1 MMVCVD
7 AMCCDRNWDGVE
19 RVYCGELFNKLQWM
33 SVVCGSELSD
43 LPQMIASHEFLRA
56 NGTREILFFGMDA
69 CMTGQFIGTG
79 KSFAT
84 IVPCAHVRFLAC
96 K

>member
-1 MMVCVD
+1 MVCVD
-7 AMCCDRNWDGVE
+7 AMCCDRNLDVVE
-19 RVYCGELFNKLQWM
+19 RVYCGKLFNKLQCM
-33 SVVCGSELSD
+33 SAVCGFRAFD

-56 NGTREILFFGMDA
+56 NGTREILLFGMDA
-69 CMTGQFIGTG
+69 CVTGQFIGTG

-84 IVPCAHVRFLAC
+84 IIPCAHVRFLAC